1 MRVFLNK
8 QWCSTNFH
16 VPVDPLYAFFI
27 HRSKYNIQLVK
38 VTYIRL
44 YINFKISKDFFFK
57 CSHWTRHTKAVASC
71 ICKQFLKESKNL
83 FYNFTH
89 SLRRGKISS
98 TFTQQLTHIRWTKI
112 RNTKLTLEKEKLKA
126 GFWALFRMENSNG
139 RLKLSCYWSSSVKY
153 SCVV

>member
-8 QWCSTNFH
+8 QWCSTKFH

-27 HRSKYNIQLVK
+27 DRSKYNIQLVK
-38 VTYIRL
+38 VTYMRL
-44 YINFKISKDFFFK
+44 YINWKISKAFFK

-89 SLRRGKISS
+89 SLRRGKISF
-98 TFTQQLTHIRWTKI
+98 TFTQQLTHIRWTEI
-112 RNTKLTLEKEKLKA
+112 RKTKLTLEKEKLNA
-126 GFWALFRMENSNG
+126 GFCSEWRTAMG
-139 RLKLSCYWSSSVKY
+139 D
-153 SCVV
+153 